1 MKEPTINQVPIQ
13 NEPTEEKKVAMT
25 RIDEINER
33 QAELAEIVKAGSK
46 GREEALRENKEL
58 EEELIARNAE
68 ILKEKRG
75 EEIVKQATIK
85 NELEAKIE
93 GVKKRQAELSIL
105 LGESKNILAK
115 EEYDELNK
123 ESLSLN
129 KQIDEIK
136 NKFPDMEQFI
146 KNKEDVEKI
155 KITLTEEN
163 LIKNENE
170 NQIKLEE
177 SRTQYIKA
185 YEKSKKELERI
196 ALIDKT
202 RTTTYNILAG
212 IKNVFSKNK
221 MEYKKSPRPENHN
234 SEEMVNAKKEYT
246 QARIEMG
253 ESMYK
258 KRKYELEKAGLS
270 KEETEKAL
278 IEYKATEILY
288 KTIIEEHKKIIA
300 SKEGEVVIK
309 TALWRKLLNVYMS
322 IKPRWKRVALSTLLF
337 LPLSATGAIGASAIA
352 GFGTIGLAGFATV
365 KFGASMLIGAGVAQ
379 GAKGIDLIMRKK
391 DIQFTE
397 IQNNKGIELR
407 NKFGKGEITLDDYE
421 KGMTELE
428 EKDKSRRQN
437 RMLLKAGVGGA
448 LAIASGFVAYDAMGH
463 GIENLRAS
471 SVVDSVGEPNIS
483 EVENVIKEI
492 KHVKVEAIVDNN
504 QGGISL
510 AHEFKENLKIGY
522 GNDLQNAPAN
532 VKHALSISDEE
543 LAKEIGVY
551 KPGETEES
559 ARLFK
564 GDKIISD
571 ENGSFKF
578 DRIKTDKDVILQ
590 KATEIKPSAQ
600 YDGQMFDSDHSGL
613 KIKTGDNIIDDKYK
627 IPAQSD
633 PTTIEKPTLE
643 VENNLTPDEIEELNE
658 THLENLNRIFPNL
671 KDWEN
676 IKNVT
681 PAGKLF
687 TMEEVADQYKPLV
700 SYVKNLKEIT
710 GLDPTPNETIPA
722 YIKRALQEAQE
733 NGDLDKVVY
742 PKSVII
748 EQVNQEVIPTQVD
761 PEVIKNFEFD
771 NSNHV
776 ISIKENGASLTMQF
790 SYDENGKILDVEV
803 GGDMIRTTP
812 NPYPNES
819 ILNKLDLNK
828 KIDANIDIFKM
839 SLKAEFLDKLPHDTY
854 EYKFLHDEVVE
865 MQKNII
871 SSYGNVI
878 NPDKIESTYS
888 YVDITNQTDPE
899 VVSTVKPSVE
909 ENTFLKP
916 KEVGTEN
923 ISPKE
928 QISTEKESILS
939 NPSIERP
946 LKTITLNEN
955 INGIEGSLKM
965 EFKYDAEG
973 NIIGHNIG
981 GASSQYSTENNPYID
996 ANKWQKIRSN
1006 PNFESYKIHK
1016 AQMETNN
1023 LYMNR
1028 SFLNKLPPDSPEYK
1042 YLYNQALR
1050 DQKFILKNYGDIIK
1064 HDSLLDN
1071 NIDKISQE
1079 VILNKESILSQFG
1092 AKSVEIEKLKDL
1104 KEIIKG
1110 YEWTPGQI
1118 LPKMIMDKIS
1128 GEGYHAIITEDL
1140 GGTETGAKFAS
1151 ISKVNLLTSSMK
1163 IDDANHLDYR
1173 FYKTLPNGNVKALN
1187 IHFYKE

>member
-1 MKEPTINQVPIQ
+1 MKEPTINQVPVQ
-13 NEPTEEKKVAMT
+13 KEPVKGENVEKT
-25 RIDEINER
+25 RIDEIKER
-33 QAELAEIVKAGSK
+33 QAELAKIINAGSK
-46 GREEALRENKEL
+46 GREDALRENKEL
-58 EEELIARNAE
+58 EEELLARNTE
-68 ILKEKRG
+68 ILKEERKM
-75 EEIVKQATIK
+75 EVAKQAFVK
-85 NELEAKIE
+85 SELEAKME
-93 GVKKRQAELSIL
+93 EVKKRQAELAPL
-105 LGESKNILAK
+105 LGESKNKLAK
-115 EEYDELNK
+115 EEYDELTK

-129 KQIDEIK
+129 KQIDSIK
-136 NKFPDMEQFI
+136 NKFPDMEEVL
-146 KNKEDVEKI
+146 KEKETK
-155 KITLTEEN
+155 EN
-163 LIKNENE
+163 SLKGKEAE
-170 NQIKLEE
+170 SKEQIKLNE

-234 SEEMVNAKKEYT
+234 SEEMVKAKKEYT

-288 KTIIEEHKKIIA
+288 KTIIEEHKKIID
-300 SKEGEVVIK
+300 SKEGGVVIK
-309 TALWRKLLNVYMS
+309 TALWKKLLNVYMS

-337 LPLSATGAIGASAIA
+337 LPISATGAIGASAIA

-391 DIQFTE
+391 DLQFTE

-407 NKFGKGEITLDDYE
+407 NEFGKGEITLDDYE

-463 GIENLRAS
+463 GIENLRTS

-483 EVENVIKEI
+483 EVENAIKEI
-492 KHVKVEAIVDNN
+492 KHVKVEVTVDNN

-510 AHEFKENLKIGY
+510 VHEFKEGLKIEY
-522 GNDLQNAPAN
+522 GNDLQGAPAS
-532 VKHALSISDEE
+532 VKHALSVSDEE
-543 LAKEIGVY
+543 FAKEIGVY
-551 KPGETEES
+551 KPGEINES
-559 ARLFK
+559 VNLFK

-578 DRIKTDKDVILQ
+578 SSIKTNKDVILQ
-590 KATEIKPSAQ
+590 NGTETRPSAI
-600 YDGQMFDSDHSGL
+600 YEGRMFDSDHSGL
-613 KIKTGDNIIDDKYK
+613 KIKTEDNIVDDQYK
-627 IPAQSD
+627 VPPQSD
-633 PTTIEKPTLE
+633 PTTIEKPESGVGTD
-643 VENNLTPDEIEELNE
+643 LTQDKIEKLNQ

-681 PAGKLF
+681 PAEKLF
-687 TMEEVADQYKPLV
+687 TMETVADQYKPLV

-710 GLDPTPNETIPA
+710 GLDPTPNETIPE
-722 YIKRALQEAQE
+722 YIKRALKEAQE
-733 NGDLDKVVY
+733 NSDLDKTIY
-742 PKSVII
+742 PKRGII
-748 EQVNQEVIPTQVD
+748 EQVNQEVIPNQVD
-761 PEVIKNFEFD
+761 PKAVIPT
-771 NSNHV
+771 
-776 ISIKENGASLTMQF
+776 I
-790 SYDENGKILDVEV
+790 
-803 GGDMIRTTP
+803 
-812 NPYPNES
+812 
-819 ILNKLDLNK
+819 
-828 KIDANIDIFKM
+828 
-839 SLKAEFLDKLPHDTY
+839 
-854 EYKFLHDEVVE
+854 
-865 MQKNII
+865 
-871 SSYGNVI
+871 
-878 NPDKIESTYS
+878 
-888 YVDITNQTDPE
+888 
-899 VVSTVKPSVE
+899 E
-909 ENTFLKP
+909 ENTFIKP
-916 KEVGTEN
+916 KEVGAEDILT
-923 ISPKE
+923 KE
-928 QISTEKESILS
+928 QISTEKESTLS

-965 EFKYDAEG
+965 EFKYDVEG
-973 NIIGHNIG
+973 NITGHNIG

-996 ANKWQKIRSN
+996 ANKWQKVRSN
-1006 PNFESYKIHK
+1006 PNFESYKINK

-1050 DQKFILKNYGDIIK
+1050 DQKVILKNYGDIIK

-1071 NIDKISQE
+1071 NMDKVSQE

-1110 YEWTPGQI
+1110 YELTPGQI

-1151 ISKVNLLTSSMK
+1151 INKVNLLTSSMK
-1163 IDDANHLDYR
+1163 IDDANYLDYR
-1173 FYKTLPNGNVKALN
+1173 FYKTLPNGNVKVLN